1 MSWIKESAKV
11 GLSGLTP
18 REAARQAL
26 MNPHFQQIRD
36 PLEQLVKEMN
46 VSIF

>member
-1 MSWIKESAKV
+1 MSWIKESAKA

-18 REAARQAL
+18 REAAGQAL
-26 MNPHFQQIRD
+26 MNPGFQQIWD
-36 PLEQLVKEMN
+36 PLEPLVKEMN